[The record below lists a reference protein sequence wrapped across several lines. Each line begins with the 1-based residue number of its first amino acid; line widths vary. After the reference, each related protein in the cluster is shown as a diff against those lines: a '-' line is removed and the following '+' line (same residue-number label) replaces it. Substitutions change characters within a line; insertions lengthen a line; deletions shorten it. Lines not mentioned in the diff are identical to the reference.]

1 MRSVQYEKL
10 TKAETRQKRKRI
22 VLNSMWNKRRGRGRV
37 QSKIYML
44 STVNS
49 SLSSSHLLPHYPSP
63 PISSSSLPLFSPFP
77 RSCFLPPSTASH
89 FICPL
94 PSPTLIPPP
103 TALSYPSFLSP
114 PFCPSLSPR
123 LAKKKYPRF
132 SYRRE
137 IGSGSFVNRWLGTRH
152 IVSIHNPDSPTAA
165 DIFPCIHD
173 TRDSEMARIP
183 PSPAGFRHSGGRH
196 LVLNMALQL

>member
-1 MRSVQYEKL
+1 MEQEKGKRESAEQDLHAVNSSQPRS
-10 TKAETRQKRKRI
+10 A
-22 VLNSMWNKRRGRGRV
+22 
-37 QSKIYML
+37 
-44 STVNS
+44 VNS
-49 SLSSSHLLPHYPSP
+49 SLSSSRPLAHYPPP
-63 PISSSSLPLFSPFP
+63 PISSSSLLLSPSFP

-89 FICPL
+89 SICPF